1 MASGEQDVSESDS
14 DLVSLNS
21 SQASSTRCTATNK
34 IVRRKFSAWTF
45 QLTIS
50 ADATALNGGR
60 DSYSVPLHEQ
70 KKRLLEHVQSRILNT
85 MPQSFTFVSAFYNVS
100 ILSVALPGNIPVSIP
115 FRGYVQSRAHKS
127 CGITTV
133 QKWIPSASWNPVPG
147 GLASNPEFKA
157 DVTRSR
163 TPNDQWTEMIVFGG
177 LSLNN
182 QARSEKKQIREEA
195 REAEAAQLQAAKRPA
210 LSDVTNRPQRAPSR
224 PASDTS
230 SSRGST
236 AESSSSS
243 YASLLCSVSAGPSG
257 PGPSPPPRAFSP
269 PRRIRAHSTETSSR
283 RSQTPGARRRPA
295 RRPSRSRQAPRPTL
309 RDRRTHRRSC

>member
-70 KKRLLEHVQSRILNT
+70 KKRLLEHVQSRILN
-85 MPQSFTFVSAFYNVS
+85 N
-100 ILSVALPGNIPVSIP
+100 
-115 FRGYVQSRAHKS
+115 
-127 CGITTV
+127 
-133 QKWIPSASWNPVPG
+133 
-147 GLASNPEFKA
+147 
-157 DVTRSR
+157 
-163 TPNDQWTEMIVFGG
+163 
-177 LSLNN
+177 SLNN

-257 PGPSPPPRAFSP
+257 PGPSPPPVSGHAEVAQRLACAGPAGPALRTARVGACGAGRAACGVWQLW
-269 PRRIRAHSTETSSR
+269 RAMWPSGCG
-283 RSQTPGARRRPA
+283 PGGVGGG
-295 RRPSRSRQAPRPTL
+295 QGLGVCVTL
-309 RDRRTHRRSC
+309 